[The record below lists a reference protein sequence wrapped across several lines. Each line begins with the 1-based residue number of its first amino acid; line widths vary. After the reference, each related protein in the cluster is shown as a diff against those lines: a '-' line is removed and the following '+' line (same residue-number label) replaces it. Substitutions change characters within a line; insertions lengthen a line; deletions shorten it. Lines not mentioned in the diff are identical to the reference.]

1 MYSVRVTD
9 IDNIISTKKPY
20 GNLYLGNIRAAE
32 DAQLMKNHNI
42 RAILSV
48 IDINVNISDYGIKRK

>member
-9 IDNIISTKKPY
+9 IDNIISTKKPV

-32 DAQLMKNHNI
+32 DA
-42 RAILSV
+42 
-48 IDINVNISDYGIKRK
+48 